1 MPILPLN
8 AALIVKKKEPVTL
21 SEYLANMRFKFFFLK
36 DKQQNKD
43 KFNT

>member
-8 AALIVKKKEPVTL
+8 AALIVKKNEPVTL
-21 SEYLANMRFKFFFLK
+21 SEYLANMRFNFFLK

>member
-8 AALIVKKKEPVTL
+8 AALIVKKNEPVTL

-43 KFNT
+43 TFNT

>member
-8 AALIVKKKEPVTL
+8 AALIVKKNEPVTL
-21 SEYLANMRFKFFFLK
+21 SKYLANMRLK